1 MAKIKTLVD
10 EYKEIFV
17 KLYKHQRKGADTLIA
32 LLSRYLRAKADYMAT
47 YIDLVSERSGVPA
60 TSHITATNRDV
71 MIPIVREMCRI
82 NKGDVPSSRD
92 LDKAWEAFI
101 EDYRNHKIKL

>member
-1 MAKIKTLVD
+1 MAKIKTLAD

-17 KLYKHQRKGADTLIA
+17 KLYKYQRKGADTLIA

-82 NKGDVPSSRD
+82 NNGDEPSSRD

-101 EDYRNHKIKL
+101 DDYINHKIKL

>member
-1 MAKIKTLVD
+1 MID

-17 KLYKHQRKGADTLIA
+17 KLYKYQRKGADTLIA
-32 LLSRYLRAKADYMAT
+32 LLTRYLRAKADYMTT

-82 NKGDVPSSRD
+82 NKGPEPSSRD

>member
-1 MAKIKTLVD
+1 MARTITN
-10 EYKEIFV
+10 EYKDIFV
-17 KLYKHQRKGADTLIA
+17 KLYKYQRKGADTLIS
-32 LLSRYLRAKADYMAT
+32 LLTRYLRAKADYMAT

-82 NKGDVPSSRD
+82 NNGDEPPSRD
-92 LDKAWEAFI
+92 LDKAWEVFI

>member
-1 MAKIKTLVD
+1 MARTTID
-10 EYKEIFV
+10 EYKQIFV

-32 LLSRYLRAKADYMAT
+32 LLTRYLRAKADYMAT

-71 MIPIVREMCRI
+71 MIPIVIEMVKI
-82 NKGDVPSSRD
+82 DKGIAPLRKDI
-92 LDKAWEAFI
+92 DKAWEAFI
-101 EDYRNHKIKL
+101 EDFRNKKIKL